1 MERADPAPMVSVDTE
16 NYQVWF
22 YGVNPLTIEN
32 NLKQLE
38 DVINNVQPDIVS
50 LELCPRRACE
60 ACDQHRNNV
69 FHDGGGRTAD
79 GGLAYAFNLI
89 RELGFLAGLLF
100 YAYAVTLSN
109 LPFTYASV
117 IQRYITSSASHFK
130 KPFEIHMSDR
140 PVEITLQRQVSCL
153 SLLQKIRL
161 LVQVSL
167 SLLLE
172 PLFGKSGILFLL
184 YDVCRM
190 VVLNKAAYL
199 TMTAERNIYVMS
211 ALKLALT
218 MKHENKSRKIKA
230 ILVTEIMYID
240 KMIMLWRM
248 VDTTV
253 IRYLLS
259 PSITD
264 NFDVA

>member
-1 MERADPAPMVSVDTE
+1 MNA
-16 NYQVWF
+16 
-22 YGVNPLTIEN
+22 
-32 NLKQLE
+32 
-38 DVINNVQPDIVS
+38 
-50 LELCPRRACE
+50 
-60 ACDQHRNNV
+60 
-69 FHDGGGRTAD
+69 FH
-79 GGLAYAFNLI
+79 N
-89 RELGFLAGLLF
+89 E
-100 YAYAVTLSN
+100 SN
-109 LPFTYASV
+109 R
-117 IQRYITSSASHFK
+117 I
-130 KPFEIHMSDR
+130 DR

-167 SLLLE
+167 ALLLE
-172 PLFGKSGILFLL
+172 PLFGKSGILLLL
-184 YDVCRM
+184 YDDVCRM

-264 NFDVA
+264 NFGII